1 MKQPLC
7 VCLALL
13 MAAFISLSCSK
24 TPTEATISDEDQIKD
39 LLLSSQYTDT
49 TTFVNDG
56 TSIPLSVTSLK
67 SADKNEIFPD
77 SIKFAR
83 KVDQVVRTVSV
94 TLDPDSIN
102 ATATITLDIYGIMYV
117 DNDGDSIRDPFQRNF
132 NSAGLHD
139 RATRYARLRKINDV
153 WHVWGV
159 TPLELYTLNG
169 DPGLGIDS
177 VVISGCANSNGIVV
191 IKPLDM
197 VQTRLRNLLP
207 VFNPGDS
214 VTVSVWAS
222 PSGQFWSF
230 LHRWLYRV
238 HDRRPLEKVDGQMF
252 TYSWQVPVDA
262 LLGVRHASVDVIS
275 QNCLFGDNTAT
286 YSAKAWCLP
295 YIVAADTVNLP

>member
-1 MKQPLC
+1 MKQPLNIY
-7 VCLALL
+7 LAILA
-13 MAAFISLSCSK
+13 AAFISLSCSK
-24 TPTEATISDEDQIKD
+24 TPTGTTISDEDQIKD

-56 TSIPLSVTSLK
+56 TTVPFSVIPLK
-67 SADKNEIFPD
+67 ISAKNEIFPD
-77 SIKFAR
+77 SVKFAR
-83 KVDQVVRTVSV
+83 KIDQVIRTVSV

-102 ATATITLDIYGIMYV
+102 ATAVITLDLYGIMYV
-117 DNDGDSIRDPFQRNF
+117 DNDGDSIRDPFLRNF
-132 NSAGLHD
+132 NSAELHD
-139 RATRYARLRKINDV
+139 RATRYARLRKINDN

-177 VVISGCANSNGIVV
+177 VVITGCANSNGLVV
-191 IKPLDM
+191 IRPQDM
-197 VQTRLRNLLP
+197 AQTRLRNLLP
-207 VFNPGDS
+207 IFNPGDS

-238 HDRRPLEKVDGQMF
+238 HDRQPMEKVDGQRF
-252 TYSWQVPVDA
+252 TYGWRVPADA

-275 QNCLFGDNTAT
+275 QNCLFGDSSAT
-286 YSAKAWCLP
+286 YSARAWCLP
-295 YIVAADTVNLP
+295 YIVAPDTISLP

>member
-1 MKQPLC
+1 MKPSIKLG
-7 VCLALL
+7 LILGA
-13 MAAFISLSCSK
+13 AAFISLSCSK
-24 TPTEATISDEDQIKD
+24 TPTETTISEEDQIKD

-56 TSIPLSVTSLK
+56 TSVPFSVPSVK

-83 KVDQVVRTVSV
+83 RIDQVVRTVSV
-94 TLDPDSIN
+94 TIEADSVN
-102 ATATITLDIYGIMYV
+102 ATATITLDLYGIMYV
-117 DNDGDSIRDPFQRNF
+117 DNDGDSIRDPFLRNF
-132 NSAGLHD
+132 NSADLHD

-169 DPGLGIDS
+169 NPGLSIDS
-177 VVISGCANSNGIVV
+177 VVITGCANSNGIVI

-238 HDRRPLEKVDGQMF
+238 HDRQPMEKVDGQMF

-262 LLGVRHASVDVIS
+262 MLGVRHASVDVIS
-275 QNCLFGDNTAT
+275 QNCLFGVSTAT
-286 YSAKAWCLP
+286 YSARAWCLP
-295 YIVAADTVNLP
+295 YIVAPDTVNLP